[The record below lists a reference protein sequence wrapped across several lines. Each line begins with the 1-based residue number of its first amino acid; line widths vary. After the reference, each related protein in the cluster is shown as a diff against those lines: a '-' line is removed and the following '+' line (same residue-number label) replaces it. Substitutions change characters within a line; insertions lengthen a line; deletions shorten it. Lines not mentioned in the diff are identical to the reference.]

1 MPISRTFGHTKIR
14 SVQRKNSKDMQKKIE
29 FTKYWLT
36 AAACFILTLAA
47 DSSAIAAPA
56 VDLKRVSAHQSS
68 SLTPDE
74 AITIR
79 VYKSANK
86 GVVNI
91 ASSAASEDIYYNLA
105 PKEGAGSGI
114 IIGNDGLVL
123 TNNHVVEGFQNIRA
137 TLWDG
142 TVLPATVV
150 GVDPDSDLAVLKV
163 TVPADKKLT
172 PIPFGD
178 SSNLE
183 VGRRVFAIG
192 NPFGLERTLT
202 QGIVSSMGR
211 TMRTENGRLIKGII
225 QTDAAI
231 NPGNSGGPLLDTSGR
246 LVGITTAI
254 LSRTGQSAGIGLAI
268 PVNVAKRI
276 VPELIA
282 HHRVIRPD
290 LGILVVAPLDSGLR
304 IIKLDPRGPAAQA
317 GLSGPKVV
325 VYQQGPFTFRA
336 LDVNQADVIQAIDDR
351 TVRTVDELWTVI
363 EAKKP
368 GQLVTLQILRGGRPM
383 KIPVKLSVIGQA

>member
-1 MPISRTFGHTKIR
+1 
-14 SVQRKNSKDMQKKIE
+14 MQKKIE

-47 DSSAIAAPA
+47 DSSSIAAPA

>member
-1 MPISRTFGHTKIR
+1 MKKT
-14 SVQRKNSKDMQKKIE
+14 SKK
-29 FTKYWLT
+29 F
-36 AAACFILTLAA
+36 AAIF
-47 DSSAIAAPA
+47 SAIAACLLNTTLLEPA
-56 VDLKRVSAHQSS
+56 NAAPAAPLAPHVN
-68 SLTPDE
+68 LTPDE
-74 AITIR
+74 AVNIR
-79 VYKSANK
+79 VYKSCNR

-91 ASSAASEDIYYNLA
+91 SSSAASEDIYYNLS

-114 IIGNDGLVL
+114 IIGEDGLVL
-123 TNNHVVEGFQNIRA
+123 TNNHVVEGFSSIRV

-142 TVLPATVV
+142 TILPATVV
-150 GVDPDSDLAVLKV
+150 GIDPDSDLAVLKV
-163 TVPADKKLT
+163 VVPRGKTLT
-172 PIPFGD
+172 TIPFGD
-178 SSNLE
+178 SSTLE

-202 QGIVSSMGR
+202 QGIVSSLGR

-231 NPGNSGGPLLDTSGR
+231 NPGNSGGPLLDTSGK
-246 LVGITTAI
+246 LVGINTAI

-290 LGILVVAPLDSGLR
+290 LGILVVAPVDSGLR
-304 IIKLDPRGPAAQA
+304 IIKLDPKGPAAEA
-317 GLSGPKVV
+317 GLTGPKVV
-325 VYQQGPFTFRA
+325 VFQQGPFTFRA
-336 LDVNQADVIQAIDDR
+336 LDVNLADVIQAIDGR
-351 TVRTVDELWTVI
+351 TVRSVDELWTVI
-363 EAKKP
+363 ETKKP

>member
-1 MPISRTFGHTKIR
+1 MIEA
-14 SVQRKNSKDMQKKIE
+14 SKKHIGATAFSLLAVTALTTAITGNDANAAGTADVKK
-29 FTKYWLT
+29 T
-36 AAACFILTLAA
+36 AA
-47 DSSAIAAPA
+47 
-56 VDLKRVSAHQSS
+56 VHQN
-68 SLTPDE
+68 LTPDE
-74 AITIR
+74 QVNIR
-79 VYKSANK
+79 VYKSCNK

-91 ASSAASEDIYYNLA
+91 ASSASSEDIYYNFA
-105 PKEGAGSGI
+105 PREGAGSGI
-114 IIGNDGLVL
+114 IISADGYIV
-123 TNNHVVEGFQNIRA
+123 TNNHVVEGFKNIRA
-137 TLWDG
+137 TLWDS
-142 TVLPATVV
+142 TVLPASVV

-163 TVPADKKLT
+163 TVPAGKTLT

-178 SSNLE
+178 SATLE

-202 QGIVSSMGR
+202 QGIVSSLGR

-231 NPGNSGGPLLDTSGR
+231 NPGNSGGPLLDSSGK
-246 LVGITTAI
+246 LIGINTAI

-282 HHRVIRPD
+282 NHRIIRPD
-290 LGILVVAPLDSGLR
+290 LGILVVAPVDSGLR
-304 IIKLDPRGPAAQA
+304 IIKLDPKGPAAQA

-336 LDVNQADVIQAIDDR
+336 LDVNLADVIQAIDNR
-351 TVRTVDELWTVI
+351 IVRSVDELWTAI
-363 EAKKP
+363 ETKKP
-368 GQLVTLQILRGGRPM
+368 GQEVTLHILRGGRPM
-383 KIPVKLSVIGQA
+383 KIPVKLSVVGQV

>member
-1 MPISRTFGHTKIR
+1 MIEVSKEVLKEVSREASRRFVAAITL
-14 SVQRKNSKDMQKKIE
+14 SV
-29 FTKYWLT
+29 LT
-36 AAACFILTLAA
+36 VCA
-47 DSSAIAAPA
+47 AAPA
-56 VDLKRVSAHQSS
+56 NAANGDAKKPSANHSS
-68 SLTPDE
+68 GLTPDE
-74 AITIR
+74 LVNIR
-79 VYKSANK
+79 VYKNCNR

-91 ASSAASEDIYYNLA
+91 ASSASSEDIYYNFQ

-114 IIGNDGLVL
+114 IVAEDGLIV
-123 TNNHVVEGFQNIRA
+123 TNNHVVEGFSNIRC

-142 TVLPATVV
+142 TVLPANVV

-163 TVPADKKLT
+163 TAPPGKTLT
-172 PIPFGD
+172 TIPYGD
-178 SSNLE
+178 SSTLE

-202 QGIVSSMGR
+202 QGIVSSLGR

-231 NPGNSGGPLLDTSGR
+231 NPGNSGGPLLDTMGR
-246 LVGITTAI
+246 LVGINTAI

-290 LGILVVAPLDSGLR
+290 LGILVVAPVDTGLR
-304 IIKLDPRGPAAQA
+304 IIKLDPKGPAAQA

-336 LDVNQADVIQAIDDR
+336 LDVNRADVIQSIDDR
-351 TVRTVDELWTVI
+351 AVRSVDELWTVI
-363 EAKKP
+363 ETKKP
-368 GQLVTLQILRGGRPM
+368 GQEVTLQILRGGRPM